1 MILMKKIANISLL
14 LGLITFF
21 SCEKDE
27 TRAYLDST
35 PGTPNITSPS
45 TGTSKV
51 LTNADSA
58 VVVSFTWSAADFG
71 FPSEVIYAL
80 QMDKAGNNFTE
91 PIGIASVTSAT
102 TAGLITYEFNNKL
115 LSMGLNYDE
124 ESTVEIRLRSVLSG
138 INSSSFADTIYSEVI
153 TMNVTPYEVIVN
165 YPKLY
170 VAGSYQGWDPV
181 TAHVISSVKSND
193 RYEGYIYFPDATT
206 EFKLLK
212 VAAWEEANTIG
223 DPDASGTSGTL
234 QIGSWGGNNIKV
246 SGGPGYFKINADLSA
261 KTYSYLNTDWG
272 LIGSA
277 TPDGWN
283 SDQNLT
289 YDNATEE
296 WTITLDL
303 TVGDIKFRANNDWA
317 LNYGDDGADGKLD
330 PGGAN
335 IAIAEA
341 GNYTI
346 RLILSKPVYAYKVVK
361 N

>member
-1 MILMKKIANISLL
+1 MILMKRIINISLI
-14 LGLITFF
+14 LGLAIFL

-27 TRAYLDST
+27 TRVYLDSS
-35 PGTPNITSPS
+35 PGVPSITSPS
-45 TGTSKV
+45 SGSSKV

-58 VVVSFTWSAADFG
+58 VTVSFTWSAANFG
-71 FPSEVIYAL
+71 FPCEVVYAL
-80 QMDKAGNNFTE
+80 QMDKEGNDFAE
-91 PIGIASVTSAT
+91 PVGLSTVTSAT
-102 TAGLITYEFNNKL
+102 AAGLITYELNNKL
-115 LSMGLNYDE
+115 LALGLEYDV
-124 ESTVEIRLRSVLSG
+124 ESPVEIRLRAILSG
-138 INSSSFADTIYSEVI
+138 INSSTFADTVYSDPI
-153 TMNVTPYEVIVN
+153 IMNVTPFEVIIN

-170 VAGSYQGWDPV
+170 VAGSYQGWDPP
-181 TAHVISSVKSND
+181 TAHLIQSVKSND

-212 VAAWEEANTIG
+212 VPAWEEANTIG
-223 DPDASGTSGTL
+223 DPDVSGTSGTL

-246 SGGPGYFKINADLSA
+246 TGGPGYFKLNADLSA
-261 KTYSYLNTDWG
+261 KTFSYLKTEWG

-303 TVGDIKFRANNDWA
+303 TAGDIKFRANNDWA
-317 LNYGDDGADGKLD
+317 LNYGDDGADGKLE
-330 PGGAN
+330 PGGSN

-346 RLILSKPVYAYKVVK
+346 RLILSKPIYTYKVVK